1 MPTLLIKGGYLLQP
15 DEPLVQ
21 ADLLITNDAIAAVGD
36 LTPPPGADVLDA
48 TGKVVIPGLIN
59 AHTHSNQ
66 SIEKGLCD
74 KLPLDAWMVLAS
86 YGGAGARLEPRD
98 LYVSALLGAIEMLR
112 TGTTAVL
119 DCNRTEPA
127 WFDDGMDAVM
137 QAYIDIGMRAN
148 VATQYA
154 DLDFF
159 SSIPL
164 GLIDAPE
171 SVTGRAR
178 RGNVND
184 SLDRA
189 ERFIDK
195 WKDRHPLLTP
205 MLGPS
210 SVPRCSRDLFE
221 GSLALA
227 RRKGVRLQT
236 HLLSAKSQVPV
247 AEERFSGSTVDYLRS
262 LGGLQEWTSFAHG
275 IWLSDEEVAVL
286 GETDT
291 GIVHNPVSNQ
301 KLGAGIAPAP
311 ALVRAGVNVALGSD
325 GASSNDSQNMFETV
339 KSAAI
344 LHRIANPPDNWLGA
358 EDVLR
363 MCWHGGAAVMGQRI
377 GRIAPGCKADL
388 TVLSTASLFLAPKE
402 QLMNQIVYSEL
413 GMSVETV
420 IVGGTVVVRD
430 RKIQTIDVDAVL
442 SEAQELAARVWA
454 SLPERFTRFEET
466 EPLLRQLEERVGA
479 LELRFAR
486 TCG

>member
-1 MPTLLIKGGYLLQP
+1 MASLLIKNGYVLQP

-21 ADLLITNDAIAAVGD
+21 TDLLIDGDEITAIGNV
-36 LTPPPGADVLDA
+36 TPPPGADVLDI
-48 TGKVVIPGLIN
+48 TDKVVIPGLIN

-86 YGGAGARLEPRD
+86 YGGAGARLEPHD
-98 LYVSALLGAIEMLR
+98 LYISALLGAIEMLS

-127 WFDDGMDAVM
+127 WYDEGMDAVM

-171 SVTGRAR
+171 SLASRAR
-178 RGNVND
+178 RSSVNE
-184 SLDRA
+184 SLYRA
-189 ERFIDK
+189 ERFVSK

-210 SVPRCSRDLFE
+210 SVPRCSRELFE

-227 RRKGVRLQT
+227 REKGVRLQT

-247 AEERFSGSTVDYLRS
+247 AEERFAGSTVDYLRS

-275 IWLSDEEVAVL
+275 IWLSDEEVAIL
-286 GETDT
+286 GETDA

-311 ALVRAGVNVALGSD
+311 ALVRAGATVALGSD
-325 GASSNDSQNMFETV
+325 GASSNDSQNMFETI
-339 KSAAI
+339 KSAAV
-344 LHRIANPPDNWLGA
+344 LHRIATPPDDWPGA

-363 MCWHGGAAVMGQRI
+363 MCWRGGAAVMGKRT
-377 GRIAPGCKADL
+377 GRIAPGHKADL
-388 TVLSTASLFLAPKE
+388 TVLGAPLLLSPKE

-420 IVGGTVVVRD
+420 VVGGAVVVRD
-430 RKIQTIDVDAVL
+430 RQIQTIDVDAVV
-442 SEAQELAARVWA
+442 SEAQGLASRIWA
-454 SLPERFTRFEET
+454 SLPERYTRFEET
-466 EPLLRQLEERVGA
+466 EPLLRQLEGRVGA

>member
-98 LYVSALLGAIEMLR
+98 LYVSALLGAIEMLS

-127 WFDDGMDAVM
+127 WFDEGMDAVM
-137 QAYIDIGMRAN
+137 QAYMDIGMRAN

-171 SVTGRAR
+171 SVMGRAR

-344 LHRIANPPDNWLGA
+344 LHRIANPPDSWPGA

-420 IVGGTVVVRD
+420 IVGGTVVVRNH
-430 RKIQTIDVDAVL
+430 KIQTIDVDAVL

>member
-98 LYVSALLGAIEMLR
+98 LYISALLGAIEMLR

-127 WFDDGMDAVM
+127 WFDEGMDAVM

>member
-127 WFDDGMDAVM
+127 WFDEGMDAVM

>member
-1 MPTLLIKGGYLLQP
+1 MSTLLIKGGYLLQP

-21 ADLLITNDAIAAVGD
+21 ADVLVSDDEIAAVGGA
-36 LTPPPGADVLDA
+36 TAPPRADVLDV

-74 KLPLDAWMVLAS
+74 RLPLDAWMVLAS

-98 LYVSALLGAIEMLR
+98 LYVSAMLGAIEMLT

-127 WFDDGMDAVM
+127 WYDEGMDAVM

-171 SVTGRAR
+171 DLTSRAR
-178 RGNVND
+178 RANASD

-189 ERFIDK
+189 ERFIDR
-195 WKDRHPLLTP
+195 WNNRHALLTP

-210 SVPRCSRDLFE
+210 SVPRCSQELFE

-247 AEERFSGSTVDYLRS
+247 AEERFAGSTVDYLRT

-275 IWLSDEEVAVL
+275 IWLSDEEVAML
-286 GETDT
+286 GETDA

-344 LHRIANPPDNWLGA
+344 LHRIANPPDQWPGA
-358 EDVLR
+358 EDALR
-363 MCWHGGAAVMGQRI
+363 MCWQGGAAVMGKPI

-388 TVLSTASLFLAPKE
+388 TVLSTDSLLLAPKE

-420 IVGGTVVVRD
+420 IVGGEVVVRD
-430 RKIQTIDVDAVL
+430 RRIQTIDVDAVFA
-442 SEAQELAARVWA
+442 EAQELAARVWA
-454 SLPERFTRFEET
+454 SLPERFTRYEET
-466 EPLLRQLEERVGA
+466 EPILRQLERQVGA

>member
-1 MPTLLIKGGYLLQP
+1 MSTLLIKGGYLLQP

-21 ADLLITNDAIAAVGD
+21 ADVLVSDDEIAAVGGA
-36 LTPPPGADVLDA
+36 TAPPRADVLDV

-74 KLPLDAWMVLAS
+74 RLPLDAWMVLAS

-98 LYVSALLGAIEMLR
+98 LYVSAMLGAIEMLT

-127 WFDDGMDAVM
+127 WYDEGMDAVM

-164 GLIDAPE
+164 GLIDAPD
-171 SVTGRAR
+171 SLASRAR
-178 RGNVND
+178 RANVND

-189 ERFIDK
+189 ERFIDR
-195 WKDRHPLLTP
+195 WNNRHALLTP

-210 SVPRCSRDLFE
+210 SVPRCSQELFE

-247 AEERFSGSTVDYLRS
+247 AEERFAGSTVDYLRT

-275 IWLSDEEVAVL
+275 IWLSDEEVAML
-286 GETDT
+286 GETDA

-344 LHRIANPPDNWLGA
+344 LHRIANPPDQWPGA
-358 EDVLR
+358 EDALR
-363 MCWHGGAAVMGQRI
+363 MCWQGGAAVMGKPI

-388 TVLSTASLFLAPKE
+388 TVLSTDSLLLAPKE

-420 IVGGTVVVRD
+420 IVGGEVVVRD
-430 RKIQTIDVDAVL
+430 RRIQTIDVDAVFA
-442 SEAQELAARVWA
+442 EAQELAARVWA
-454 SLPERFTRFEET
+454 SLPERFTRYEET
-466 EPLLRQLEERVGA
+466 EPILRQLERQVGA

>member
-127 WFDDGMDAVM
+127 WFDEGMDAVM

-344 LHRIANPPDNWLGA
+344 LHRIANPPDNWPGA

-420 IVGGTVVVRD
+420 IVGGTVVVRN

>member
-98 LYVSALLGAIEMLR
+98 LYISALLGAIEMLR

-127 WFDDGMDAVM
+127 WFDEGMDAVM

-344 LHRIANPPDNWLGA
+344 LHRIANPPDNWPGA

-420 IVGGTVVVRD
+420 IVGGTVVVRN

>member
-98 LYVSALLGAIEMLR
+98 LYISALLGAIEMLS

-127 WFDDGMDAVM
+127 WFDEGMNAVM

-344 LHRIANPPDNWLGA
+344 LHRIANPPDNWPGA

-420 IVGGTVVVRD
+420 IVGGAVVVRN

>member
-98 LYVSALLGAIEMLR
+98 LYVSALLGAIEMLS

-127 WFDDGMDAVM
+127 WFDEGMDAVM

-344 LHRIANPPDNWLGA
+344 LHRIANPPDNWPGA

-377 GRIAPGCKADL
+377 GRIVPGCKADL

-420 IVGGTVVVRD
+420 IVGGTVVVRN

>member
-36 LTPPPGADVLDA
+36 LTPPPGADVLDT

-98 LYVSALLGAIEMLR
+98 LYISALLGAIEMLS

-127 WFDDGMDAVM
+127 WFDEGMDAVM
-137 QAYIDIGMRAN
+137 QAYMDIGMRAN

-195 WKDRHPLLTP
+195 WKDQHPLLTP

>member
-127 WFDDGMDAVM
+127 WFDEGMDAVM
-137 QAYIDIGMRAN
+137 QAYMDIGMRAN

>member
-86 YGGAGARLEPRD
+86 YGGAGTRLEPRD
-98 LYVSALLGAIEMLR
+98 LYISALLGAIEMLS

-127 WFDDGMDAVM
+127 WFDEGMDAVM

-171 SVTGRAR
+171 SVTGQAR
-178 RGNVND
+178 RANVND

-344 LHRIANPPDNWLGA
+344 LHRIANPPDNWPGA

-363 MCWHGGAAVMGQRI
+363 MCWHGGAAVMGLHI

-388 TVLSTASLFLAPKE
+388 TVLSTASLLLAPKE